1 MECFPAPRWT
11 GIGWAAEPK
20 LPTLPIRWLRST
32 SESAVSARTL
42 GIIFRGLYCRGTD
55 CRADRSQAINARH
68 FHGAGD
74 LDDYGHPVLLQ
85 LAFQDHSLLSVYCG
99 GPFVSRSGFWKCYFI
114 VFFGLGTDNGHS
126 QAREVSKKLAGGVA
140 LLSD

>member
-1 MECFPAPRWT
+1 MERFPALRWT

-74 LDDYGHPVLLQ
+74 LDDYGHSVLLQ
-85 LAFQDHSLLSVYCG
+85 LALHYFTHSPQPPAPYDPTSSLPIYISFMALTG
-99 GPFVSRSGFWKCYFI
+99 FETVS
-114 VFFGLGTDNGHS
+114 
-126 QAREVSKKLAGGVA
+126 AAP
-140 LLSD
+140 